1 MSLDTLSAGLL
12 GYMLTRKGVIRRED
26 GNYSNWLRN
35 E

>member
-12 GYMLTRKGVIRRED
+12 GYMLTRKRVIRRGD